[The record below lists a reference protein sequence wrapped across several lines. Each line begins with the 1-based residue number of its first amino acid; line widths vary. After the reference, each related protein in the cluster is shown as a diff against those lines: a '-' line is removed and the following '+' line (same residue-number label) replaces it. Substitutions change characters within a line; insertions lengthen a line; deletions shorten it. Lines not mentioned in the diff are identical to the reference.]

1 MTLHLPSARAVGGTL
16 NVDKMSSAH
25 PNPIPSVA
33 MSSRRKKEEM
43 GKNPF

>member
-1 MTLHLPSARAVGGTL
+1 MTLHLPLALVVGGPL
-16 NVDKMSSAH
+16 NVDEMTSTH
-25 PNPIPSVA
+25 PNPIPSVS